1 MSRRAATW
9 IAWGLWALI
18 PLLLCAD
25 LAIRVVWGASEAN
38 GIAATLTFGLAL
50 IAFGTVGALVASR
63 VPGNALG
70 WIFIAIGVVSAALGP
85 LGGYAKHGLVD
96 DPGSLPG
103 ALGFGWLY
111 SWLWFLCVG
120 LIFLV
125 PLLFPDGHVPGPR
138 WRWVARILIGLV
150 ALGILGIAVYPGRVG
165 DGERPWPANP
175 LGIDALKGVLD
186 ALAPVTAIALIAL
199 ALGSAAS
206 VIVRFRRSRGDVR
219 QQLKWMV
226 YAVAV
231 LVCALVVPAVAG
243 SNLGDVVFG
252 LAVLLV
258 PVAVGIAMLKYRLY
272 DVDRVIS
279 KTLVY
284 GAVTVLLAAAYVGL
298 VLAGQALFSS
308 FAGGSNLA
316 IAVSTLVVAAL
327 FLPVRSRVQGF
338 VDRRFY
344 RRRYDAQQTLGA
356 FGARLRESVELDAL
370 RTDLAAVVDATMQ
383 PDHVVVWLRER
394 PAARND
400 PVTTTP

>member
-1 MSRRAATW
+1 LSRRAATW
-9 IAWGLWALI
+9 LAWGLWALI

-25 LAIRVVWGASEAN
+25 LAIRVVWGTNESN
-38 GIAATLTFGLAL
+38 GIGATLTFGLAF

-70 WIFIAIGVVSAALGP
+70 WIFIAIGVVSAAIGP
-85 LGGYAKHGLVD
+85 VGGYATHGLVD

-103 ALGFGWLY
+103 ALGVGWLY
-111 SWLWFLCVG
+111 SWLWFLIIG

-125 PLLFPDGHVPGPR
+125 PLLFPDGQVPGPR

-150 ALGILGIAVYPGRVG
+150 ALGILGIAVYPGRIG
-165 DGERPWPANP
+165 DGDRGWPANP

-186 ALAPVTAIALIAL
+186 TLAPFTAIALIAL
-199 ALGSAAS
+199 ALASAAS
-206 VIVRFRRSRGDVR
+206 VVVRFRRSRGDER

-258 PVAVGIAMLKYRLY
+258 PVAIGVAMLKYRLY

-284 GAVTVLLAAAYVGL
+284 GALTAVLAATYVGL
-298 VLAGQALFSS
+298 VLAAQALFSS

-327 FLPVRSRVQGF
+327 FLPVRSRVQRF

-344 RRRYDAQQTLGA
+344 RRRYDAQRTLES
-356 FGARLRESVELDAL
+356 FGARLRDEVDLDAL
-370 RTDLAAVVDATMQ
+370 SGDLRVAVDETMQ
-383 PDHVVVWLRER
+383 PAHVGLWLRMEAGR
-394 PAARND
+394 
-400 PVTTTP
+400 